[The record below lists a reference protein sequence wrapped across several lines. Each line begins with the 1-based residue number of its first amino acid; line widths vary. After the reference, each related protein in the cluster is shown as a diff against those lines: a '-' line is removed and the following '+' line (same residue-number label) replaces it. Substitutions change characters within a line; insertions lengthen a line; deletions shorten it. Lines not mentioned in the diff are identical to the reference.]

1 VSPIGEPRSGAPPF
15 IDSNNGAH
23 VRREKGGAIS
33 SFELH
38 EACAAWPEM
47 TPEDLREL
55 AADIAANGLHEPL
68 TITPDGKLLDG
79 RNRGLACVMAGVE
92 PTFVTYG
99 GDPWLFSLSKNKHRR
114 HLTTDQIAL
123 VAARLATRTVGNPN
137 FAIGSNEPIGITE
150 VAEASGVSETAIKSA
165 KVVNE
170 RGTPEEIESV
180 RSGKA
185 KLRKVADA
193 VRLRAPK
200 TVRPPAK
207 NEPAHSTDPIYDVA
221 RELIAKC
228 ADGKWRTLAK
238 ISSATQLAASA
249 IKEAL
254 ARLGADRV
262 QTREGASGF
271 EYLILRDEDAQWR
284 SLLAAKDGEIAHLK
298 QQLAGKD
305 AEIAQLKAEL
315 QSTTKPRRRRQEE
328 AAETLP
334 SEAAP

>member
-1 VSPIGEPRSGAPPF
+1 VSPIGEPRSGAPHF
-15 IDSNNGAH
+15 IDSNNVAY
-23 VRREKGGAIS
+23 VRREKGGAI

-47 TPEDLREL
+47 TPADLRDL

-79 RNRGLACVMAGVE
+79 RNRGLACVIAGVE
-92 PTFVTYG
+92 PAFVTYG

-137 FAIGSNEPIGITE
+137 FAIGSNEPIAITE
-150 VAEASGVSETAIKSA
+150 AAEASGVSETAIKSA

-180 RSGKA
+180 RNGKA

-193 VRLRAPK
+193 VRLRARK
-200 TVRPPAK
+200 IGRPPASK
-207 NEPAHSTDPIYDVA
+207 EPAQSANAIDNVA
-221 RELIAKC
+221 RELTAKC
-228 ADGKWRTLAK
+228 ADGRWRSLPKMA
-238 ISSATQLAASA
+238 SATQLAASP
-249 IKEAL
+249 IKDAL
-254 ARLGADRV
+254 TRLGADLV

-271 EYLILRDEDAQWR
+271 EYLILRDEDARWR
-284 SLLAAKDGEIAHLK
+284 SLLAAKDREIADLK
-298 QQLAGKD
+298 RQLIGKD
-305 AEIAQLKAEL
+305 VEIAQLKVEL
-315 QSTTKPRRRRQEE
+315 QGATKPRRRHQEGV
-328 AAETLP
+328 AETLP
-334 SEAAP
+334 SKAAP